1 MGTDGIR
8 GLYICQIFSYLMNSN
23 KIISDWIIGN
33 NFCTLI
39 IKKDL
44 AKIYGLD
51 NSNIK
56 LELTEEGILIKKG
69 KVES

>member
-1 MGTDGIR
+1 MFLCFMD
-8 GLYICQIFSYLMNSN
+8 SN
-23 KIISDWIIGN
+23 KLFLSWIIGN
-33 NFCTLI
+33 NVCTLI

-51 NSNIK
+51 NSKIK

>member
-1 MGTDGIR
+1 
-8 GLYICQIFSYLMNSN
+8 MNSN

>member
-1 MGTDGIR
+1 MD
-8 GLYICQIFSYLMNSN
+8 SN
-23 KIISDWIIGN
+23 KLFLSWITGN
-33 NFCTLI
+33 NACTLI

-51 NSNIK
+51 NSKIK